1 MSQKKV
7 VLAKKGNKKKGTN
20 KTTAPKAE
28 MLFNKQNYMFMIG
41 GAVLVLAGIVV
52 MSGGEQAAD
61 QWNVDEIYSF
71 RRMVIAPIMIVA
83 GLVMEIYA
91 IFKK

>member
-52 MSGGEQAAD
+52 MSGGQ
-61 QWNVDEIYSF
+61 
-71 RRMVIAPIMIVA
+71 
-83 GLVMEIYA
+83 
-91 IFKK
+91 

>member
-1 MSQKKV
+1 MRQKKV

-20 KTTAPKAE
+20 KTTAPKVE

-71 RRMVIAPIMIVA
+71 RRMVIAPIMIIA
-83 GLVMEIYA
+83 GLVIEIYA